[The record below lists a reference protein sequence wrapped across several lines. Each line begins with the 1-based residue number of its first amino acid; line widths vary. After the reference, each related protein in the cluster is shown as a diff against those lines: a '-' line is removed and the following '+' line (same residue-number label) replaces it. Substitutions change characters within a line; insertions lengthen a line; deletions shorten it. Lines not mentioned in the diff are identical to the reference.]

1 MHFARVKQAYIML
14 TRSSSFVKI
23 SRGKG
28 EENVISLRLQ
38 HLMEKAMLTSKAD
51 VRDVVD
57 LESLMDEFSVSDRR
71 LEMAG
76 GSGRPGDVALAAAGS
91 SNPGVN
97 CTGGCN

>member
-1 MHFARVKQAYIML
+1 
-14 TRSSSFVKI
+14 
-23 SRGKG
+23 
-28 EENVISLRLQ
+28 
-38 HLMEKAMLTSKAD
+38 MEKVMLTSKAD
-51 VRDVVD
+51 IRDVVD

-91 SNPGVN
+91 SNPGTN

>member
-1 MHFARVKQAYIML
+1 
-14 TRSSSFVKI
+14 
-23 SRGKG
+23 
-28 EENVISLRLQ
+28 
-38 HLMEKAMLTSKAD
+38 MLTSK
-51 VRDVVD
+51 DVVD

>member
-1 MHFARVKQAYIML
+1 ML

-23 SRGKG
+23 SRGEG
-28 EENVISLRLQ
+28 EGNVISPRLQ
-38 HLMEKAMLTSKAD
+38 HLMEKAMLTSK
-51 VRDVVD
+51 DVVD